1 MKITSSKITA
11 DRREDILKRKAEY
24 EAKRAEYEADRD
36 ERSHK
41 FEMAEYDVMNPIKQ
55 QLESDLSVFNLLQ
68 FVVRVERHYGGKGV
82 RVRIE
87 CNENRKFD
95 DSVALAW
102 NYDVNLTKDGEVKRE
117 SSSWSGMSAVTPEQ
131 VASLKQTV
139 EAVEYLLNLDWASL
153 LNVTLPRYRDYYDGA
168 LSEPEKEDFDAELRE
183 AELEEYIGTDTLILV
198 ENFESS
204 GWRGREVYVRLIRE
218 TPSQYVCNIFHP
230 YELSSFKEQG
240 RKLAD
245 RYTQRVKKSNIVPV
259 VKDGH
264 LVTTTI

>member
-153 LNVTLPRYRDYYDGA
+153 LNVTLPHYRDYYDGA
-168 LSEPEKEDFDAELRE
+168 LPEPEKEDFDAELRE
-183 AELEEYIGTDTLILV
+183 AELEGYVGTDTLILV

-204 GWRGREVYVRLIRE
+204 GWRGKEVYVRLIRE

-264 LVTTTI
+264 LVTTTL

>member
-1 MKITSSKITA
+1 MKITASKITA
-11 DRREDILKRKAEY
+11 DKREDILKRKAEY
-24 EAKRAEYEADRD
+24 EAKRAEYEADRA
-36 ERSHK
+36 ERVHK
-41 FEMAEYDVMNPIKQ
+41 FGMAEYDVMNPIKER
-55 QLESDLSVFNLLQ
+55 LESDLSIFNLLQ

-153 LNVTLPRYRDYYDGA
+153 LDVTLPEFSDYYTGA
-168 LSEPEKEDFDAELRE
+168 LPEPEREDFDTELRE
-183 AELEEYIGTDTLILV
+183 AELEGYVGTDTLILV

>member
-1 MKITSSKITA
+1 MKITASKITA

-24 EAKRAEYEADRD
+24 EAKNAAYNQDQYDRSMRFNKAEQDTI
-36 ERSHK
+36 
-41 FEMAEYDVMNPIKQ
+41 NPIKQ
-55 QLESDLSVFNLLQ
+55 QLESDLSVFDLLQ
-68 FVVRVERHYGGKGV
+68 FDINVERNYGGKGV

-95 DSVALAW
+95 DSSALAW
-102 NYDVNLTKDGEVKRE
+102 NYDVNLTDDGDVKRE
-117 SSSWSGMSAVTPEQ
+117 SSSWSGMKAVTLEQ
-131 VASLKQTV
+131 VKSLRQTV

-168 LSEPEKEDFDAELRE
+168 LPAPEKEDFDAELRE

-198 ENFESS
+198 DNFESS
-204 GWRGREVYVRLIRE
+204 GWPGREVYVRLIRE
-218 TPSQYVCNIFHP
+218 TPSQYICNVFHP
-230 YELSSFKEQG
+230 YELTSLKEQG

-264 LVTTTI
+264 LVTTTL

>member
-11 DRREDILKRKAEY
+11 GRREDILKRKAEY

-153 LNVTLPRYRDYYDGA
+153 LNVTLPHYRDYYDGA
-168 LSEPEKEDFDAELRE
+168 LPEPEKEDFDAELRE
-183 AELEEYIGTDTLILV
+183 AELEGYIGTDTLILV

>member
-24 EAKRAEYEADRD
+24 EAKRAEYEADRAK
-36 ERSHK
+36 RVHK
-41 FEMAEYDVMNPIKQ
+41 FDMAEYDVMNPIKER
-55 QLESDLSVFNLLQ
+55 LESDLSIFNLLQ

-117 SSSWSGMSAVTPEQ
+117 SSSWSGMKAVTPEQ
-131 VASLKQTV
+131 VASLRQTV

-168 LSEPEKEDFDAELRE
+168 LPEPEEEDFDAELRE

>member
-153 LNVTLPRYRDYYDGA
+153 LNVTLPHYRDYYDGA
-168 LSEPEKEDFDAELRE
+168 LPEPEKEDFDAELRE
-183 AELEEYIGTDTLILV
+183 AELEGYIGTDTLILV

-264 LVTTTI
+264 LVTTTL

>member
-1 MKITSSKITA
+1 MKITASRITA
-11 DRREDILKRKAEY
+11 GKREDILKRKAEY
-24 EAKRAEYEADRD
+24 EAKKAAYRQDWYDRNMRFDKAEQ
-36 ERSHK
+36 
-41 FEMAEYDVMNPIKQ
+41 DVTNPIKQ
-55 QLESDLSVFNLLQ
+55 QLESDLSVFDLLQ
-68 FVVRVERHYGGKGV
+68 FDVNVERNYGGKGV

-153 LNVTLPRYRDYYDGA
+153 LDVTLPEFSDYYTGA
-168 LSEPEKEDFDAELRE
+168 LPEPEREDFDTELRE
-183 AELEEYIGTDTLILV
+183 AELEGYVGTDTLILV

-240 RKLAD
+240 RKLED

>member
-153 LNVTLPRYRDYYDGA
+153 LNVTLPHYRDYYDGA
-168 LSEPEKEDFDAELRE
+168 LPEPEREDFDAELRE
-183 AELEEYIGTDTLILV
+183 AELEGYIGTDTLILV

>member
-153 LNVTLPRYRDYYDGA
+153 LNVTLPHYRDYYDGA
-168 LSEPEKEDFDAELRE
+168 LPEPEKEDFDAELRE
-183 AELEEYIGTDTLILV
+183 AELEGYVGTDTLILV

-204 GWRGREVYVRLIRE
+204 GWRGKEVYVRLIRE

>member
-153 LNVTLPRYRDYYDGA
+153 LDVTLPRYRDYYDGA

-264 LVTTTI
+264 LVTTTL

>member
-36 ERSHK
+36 ERARK
-41 FEMAEYDVMNPIKQ
+41 FHMAEYDVMNPIKQ
-55 QLESDLSVFNLLQ
+55 QLESDLSVFDLLQ
-68 FVVRVERHYGGKGV
+68 FDVTVERYYGGKNV

-87 CNENRKFD
+87 CDENRKFD
-95 DSVALAW
+95 DSTALAW
-102 NYDVNLTKDGEVKRE
+102 SYDVSLTKDGEVKRE
-117 SSSWSGMSAVTPEQ
+117 SSSWSGMKAVTPEQ

-198 ENFESS
+198 DNFESS
-204 GWRGREVYVRLIRE
+204 GWPGREVYVRLIRE
-218 TPSQYVCNIFHP
+218 TPSQYICNIFHP
-230 YELSSFKEQG
+230 YELTSFKEQG
-240 RKLAD
+240 RKLEE

-264 LVTTTI
+264 LVTTTL

>member
-1 MKITSSKITA
+1 
-11 DRREDILKRKAEY
+11 
-24 EAKRAEYEADRD
+24 
-36 ERSHK
+36 
-41 FEMAEYDVMNPIKQ
+41 MAEYDVMNPIKQ

-153 LNVTLPRYRDYYDGA
+153 LNVTLPHYRDYYDGA
-168 LSEPEKEDFDAELRE
+168 LPEPEKEDFDAELRE
-183 AELEEYIGTDTLILV
+183 AELEGYVGTDTLILV

-204 GWRGREVYVRLIRE
+204 GWRGKEVYVRLIRE